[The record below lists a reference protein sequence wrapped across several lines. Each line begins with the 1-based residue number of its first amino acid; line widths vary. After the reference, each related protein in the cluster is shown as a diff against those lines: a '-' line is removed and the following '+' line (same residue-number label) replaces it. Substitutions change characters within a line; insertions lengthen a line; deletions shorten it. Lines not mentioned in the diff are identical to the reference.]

1 MQAAHVCFCALI
13 SASPVWGEVAREGSP
28 ISKVIQLLSS
38 LEAKIIKEGT
48 ASAKTY
54 DEFAEWCEDHSKDLG
69 FQIKTLASEKEGLE
83 ADIANYKADIAALNA
98 KIEDLTAEIN
108 ADEKDLAAAS
118 EIRKKEH
125 A

>member
-1 MQAAHVCFCALI
+1 MTHAPAVWA
-13 SASPVWGEVAREGSP
+13 SMAGEASPV
-28 ISKVIQLLSS
+28 SKVIELLSS

-54 DEFAEWCEDHSKDLG
+54 DEFAEWCEDRSKELG
-69 FQIKTLASEKEGLE
+69 FEIKTLTSEKEGLE

-108 ADEKDLAAAS
+108 ADEKDLA
-118 EIRKKEH
+118 
-125 A
+125 